1 MTLLN
6 YNSYEDYLDH
16 FININDVRYLR
27 NWSLSRQFI
36 QNACGKGRLLSR
48 SEYAEQRKKL
58 EIMLNPRGI
67 SESTLFGEDYEGNDS
82 VLKEFADRE
91 YQLLNKQISAS
102 RNYALFAINLK
113 LLRYYYILQ
122 TIIFLVM
129 RSKQGLEVSGFID
142 LEESLRESH
151 YKHSEHYVNWPAIFE
166 GKDKLI
172 PQPFHLSFFD
182 WYKNKV
188 KCNNSANFKVVSGR
202 AHSLLMMHR
211 GDHKIICVNA
221 GCTCNWSKNAKRSV
235 YSSSIYGQC
244 LFFDHIIRR
253 IN

>member
-16 FININDVRYLR
+16 FINIHDVRYLR

-36 QNACGKGRLLSR
+36 QNACGKSCMGRLLSR
-48 SEYAEQRKKL
+48 SEYADQRKKL

-91 YQLLNKQISAS
+91 FQLLNKQIS
-102 RNYALFAINLK
+102 
-113 LLRYYYILQ
+113 
-122 TIIFLVM
+122 TIIFLLM
-129 RSKQGLEVSGFID
+129 RSTQGLEVSGFID

-166 GKDKLI
+166 GKEKLI
-172 PQPFHLSFFD
+172 PQPYHLSFFD

>member
-36 QNACGKGRLLSR
+36 QNACGKSCMGRLLSR

-91 YQLLNKQISAS
+91 YQLLNKQIS
-102 RNYALFAINLK
+102 
-113 LLRYYYILQ
+113 